1 MATEIDRLDRFKKA
15 VSAEIDEKA
24 AALVAEGEA
33 EAARILS
40 EAQTA
45 VSADTRHMSGK
56 APAGGA
62 FSAVRAASAAEL
74 EKKKSVLRRREEL
87 ISAVFDDV
95 KDRLT
100 KLRATDDYFEFL
112 KKAAEASGASSG
124 SVIRL
129 SPEDM
134 RFEARLRTA
143 LGIEASFEPDSRIM
157 LGGLT
162 VYFPDR
168 GIMSDRTFDTALEE
182 QRKTFAAKNWF

>member
-1 MATEIDRLDRFKKA
+1 MATENERLDRFKKA

-33 EAARILS
+33 EAERIMS
-40 EAQTA
+40 EARDA
-45 VSADTRHMSGK
+45 VSADARNIS
-56 APAGGA
+56 AVRVGGA
-62 FSAVRAASAAEL
+62 YSAVRAASAAEL

-95 KDRLT
+95 KE
-100 KLRATDDYFEFL
+100 KLAALRSTDEYFDFL
-112 KKAAEASGASSG
+112 KKAAEASGAVSG

-182 QRKTFAAKNWF
+182 QRKTFAAKNLF

>member
-1 MATEIDRLDRFKKA
+1 MATENERLDRFKKA

-33 EAARILS
+33 EAERILS
-40 EAQTA
+40 EAKDA
-45 VSADTRHMSGK
+45 VRGEGRISA
-56 APAGGA
+56 APVRGA
-62 FSAVRAASAAEL
+62 YSAVRAASAAEL

-95 KDRLT
+95 KE
-100 KLRATDDYFEFL
+100 KLAALRSTDEYFDFL
-112 KKAAEASGASSG
+112 KKAAEASGAVSG

-134 RFEARLRTA
+134 RYEARLRMA
-143 LGIEASFEPDSRIM
+143 LGIEADFEPDSRIM
-157 LGGLT
+157 LGGLS

-182 QRKTFAAKNWF
+182 QRKTFAAKNLF

>member
-33 EAARILS
+33 EAERIMS
-40 EAQTA
+40 EARDA
-45 VSADTRHMSGK
+45 VSADARNIS
-56 APAGGA
+56 AVRVGGA
-62 FSAVRAASAAEL
+62 YSAVRAASAAEL

-95 KDRLT
+95 KE
-100 KLRATDDYFEFL
+100 KLAALRSTDEYFDFL

-134 RFEARLRTA
+134 RFEARLRKA